1 MQVGDPPPPLLT
13 PTPAPLCVCLSLI
26 HALCVST
33 RVCVCVRVRACVYV
47 RACASVRACVR
58 ACLSVSVTHTHTHTH
73 TRARARAHGRMYA
86 LTHACVSVD
95 HTSISLQSPLIWCI
109 GSAQW
114 LERQTRDRKVA
125 DSSPGRAAGEFS
137 SPGST
142 FCADS

>member
-1 MQVGDPPPPLLT
+1 MSVCLPRAGWPAPPPP
-13 PTPAPLCVCLSLI
+13 PAPLCVS
-26 HALCVST
+26 
-33 RVCVCVRVRACVYV
+33 VCVCVCVRACVYV

-58 ACLSVSVTHTHTHTH
+58 ACLSVSVTHTRACA
-73 TRARARAHGRMYA
+73 RARARTHARMYA
-86 LTHACVSVD
+86 RTHACVSVD

-125 DSSPGRAAGEFS
+125 DSSPGRAAGEFF
-137 SPGST
+137 SPGTT